1 MEASS
6 TSKALGDFPYLDL
19 ANKDNLGVKGNA
31 YENGYRSVFGRVMYN
46 YKNRYYVQANLR
58 ADGSSRFAKGHRW
71 GWFPSASIGWVMS
84 NESWMQ
90 DIDPV
95 TYLKLRA
102 SIGTLGNERIG
113 NYPWQTSVSFNNALF
128 VDSTGKTIT
137 SQMTAAQVDL
147 AVKDITWETTWTYD
161 LGFDM
166 NFLRDRLRLSADY

>member
-1 MEASS
+1 
-6 TSKALGDFPYLDL
+6 
-19 ANKDNLGVKGNA
+19 
-31 YENGYRSVFGRVMYN
+31 
-46 YKNRYYVQANLR
+46 
-58 ADGSSRFAKGHRW
+58 
-71 GWFPSASIGWVMS
+71 MS

-95 TYLKLRA
+95 SYLKLRA

-166 NFLRDRLRLSADY
+166 NFLRDRLSLSADYYYKETKDMLLSVEIPGFTGYGNPTKNVGTMHTNG